1 MESGKEES
9 VESERKE
16 TEKEESVESERKEPE
31 KEESVEESETSK
43 NILKLVTSHKS
54 CDVKL

>member
-1 MESGKEES
+1 MIQKSISDLYYDQGLDKM
-9 VESERKE
+9 
-16 TEKEESVESERKEPE
+16 SVESERKEPE